1 MSRTLHKTP
10 PGRGPSRAQ
19 SPTPENPDGHGRY
32 VGAETQVQAA
42 TVSTRP
48 TVVNLREVDL
58 RDEDVVRID
67 RRSDWGNPYRIGPD
81 GDRAQVIEAYRRWI
95 GARADL
101 LARLEELA
109 GKRLACWCAP
119 RACHG
124 DVLAELV
131 GQRLDLPAPDGPGRP
146 CPRCNSRF
154 GTTEG
159 EDLCAN
165 CRRDLL
171 RAGVEVPA
179 APAARVEEPVDPCAE
194 GWAWM
199 LAPCQR
205 CGRQTVYA
213 DEVCSYCRGRANLAK
228 PRCGVTPPGP
238 RAHTGTA

>member
-1 MSRTLHKTP
+1 M
-10 PGRGPSRAQ
+10 
-19 SPTPENPDGHGRY
+19 
-32 VGAETQVQAA
+32 
-42 TVSTRP
+42 STRP

-95 GARADL
+95 STRADL

-109 GKRLACWCAP
+109 GKRLACWCSP
-119 RACHG
+119 QACHG

-131 GQRLDLPAPDGPGRP
+131 GQHLGLPAPDGQGRP

-159 EDLCAN
+159 ADLCVN

-171 RAGVEVPA
+171 RAGEEVPVPA
-179 APAARVEEPVDPCAE
+179 AHDEEPVVPHAE

-199 LAPCQR
+199 LAACRR
-205 CGRQTVYA
+205 CERQTVY
-213 DEVCSYCRGRANLAK
+213 DDGVCSHCQASELSEDSRGSSA
-228 PRCGVTPPGP
+228 
-238 RAHTGTA
+238 

>member
-1 MSRTLHKTP
+1 M
-10 PGRGPSRAQ
+10 
-19 SPTPENPDGHGRY
+19 
-32 VGAETQVQAA
+32 
-42 TVSTRP
+42 STRP

-95 GARADL
+95 SARADL

-109 GKRLACWCAP
+109 GMRLACWCAP

-131 GQRLDLPAPDGPGRP
+131 GQRLGLPAPDGPGRP

-159 EDLCAN
+159 EDLCGN

-171 RAGVEVPA
+171 RAGVEIPVPT
-179 APAARVEEPVDPCAE
+179 RDEEPVDPHAE

-199 LAPCQR
+199 LTPCR
-205 CGRQTVYA
+205 SCGRQTVYA
-213 DEVCSYCRGRANLAK
+213 DVVCSYCRGRVALAVS
-228 PRCGVTPPGP
+228 GAV
-238 RAHTGTA
+238 HTAST